1 MKQTLYTCTAVAE
14 FINRYTENCR
24 KVNKEPNIVTLREG
38 TLGYGNMVLMCD
50 GFKTAIIQERYLN
63 CWSSGH
69 TIRLYN
75 KTPKKYLM
83 LVARKEE
90 EYDTN

>member
-1 MKQTLYTCTAVAE
+1 MRMYDCAAVGN
-14 FINRYTENCR
+14 FIERYRRECENAH
-24 KVNKEPNIVTLREG
+24 KEPDIVTLREG

-75 KTPKKYLM
+75 KTPKN
-83 LVARKEE
+83 
-90 EYDTN
+90 T

>member
-24 KVNKEPNIVTLREG
+24 KVNKEPDIITLQEG
-38 TLGYGNMVLMCD
+38 TLGYGNMILMCD

-63 CWSSGH
+63 SWSSGH
-69 TIRLYN
+69 TIRLYK

-83 LVARKEE
+83 LVKRKEE
-90 EYDTN
+90 EYGDD

>member
-1 MKQTLYTCTAVAE
+1 MRMYDCTAVAN
-14 FINRYTENCR
+14 FIERYRRECEA
-24 KVNKEPNIVTLREG
+24 VHKEPDIITLREG

>member
-14 FINRYTENCR
+14 FIDRYTENCR
-24 KVNKEPNIVTLREG
+24 KVNKEPDIITLQEG
-38 TLGYGNMVLMCD
+38 SLGYGVMVLKCD

-90 EYDTN
+90 EYGDN

>member
-1 MKQTLYTCTAVAE
+1 MRMYDCTAVAN
-14 FINRYTENCR
+14 FIECYRKECEN
-24 KVNKEPNIVTLREG
+24 VHKEPNIVTLQEG

-75 KTPKKYLM
+75 KTPKKYLV
-83 LVARKEE
+83 LIKRKEE

>member
-1 MKQTLYTCTAVAE
+1 MKTGYDCTAVRK
-14 FINRYTENCR
+14 FIDHYRNECW
-24 KVNKEPNIVTLREG
+24 KVDKEPDIITLQEG
-38 TLGYGNMVLMCD
+38 TLGYGTMVLKCD

-75 KTPKKYLM
+75 KTPKKYLI
-83 LVARKEE
+83 LIKRKEE
-90 EYDTN
+90 EYGDN

>member
-1 MKQTLYTCTAVAE
+1 MKIYDCTAVAN
-14 FINRYTENCR
+14 INERYRRECK
-24 KVNKEPNIVTLREG
+24 KVHKEPDIITLREG

-75 KTPKKYLM
+75 KTPKKYLI
-83 LVARKEE
+83 LIKRKEE
-90 EYDTN
+90 EYGDD